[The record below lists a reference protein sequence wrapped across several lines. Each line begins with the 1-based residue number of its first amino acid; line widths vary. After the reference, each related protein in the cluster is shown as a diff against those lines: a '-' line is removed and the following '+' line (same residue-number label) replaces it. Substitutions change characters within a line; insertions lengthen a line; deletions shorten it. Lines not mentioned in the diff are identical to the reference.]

1 MPSCLPAP
9 YYVGV
14 HTIVYNT
21 CAIVVSTT
29 LSTRITTI
37 SITALFF
44 LLVIAVIARASTH
57 NKMEQQRNAKRVKY
71 NPKTTKLLPLPLPPP
86 PPPPPAAISYFY
98 AIGTADPGTGSKDG
112 YFFTMPELAD
122 VVKSGYMLGTQVW
135 LEHGDASREIIG
147 DVVYTWLDKKSGLMV
162 VLRFDFQTLR
172 SKVLLE
178 WIKSGLFSGISLG
191 YNADVKY
198 IEGLIIVH
206 KKTIVELSIVRDPY
220 HKSCKIGF
228 IGNTIPQVADSPP
241 HTRKQAEEDPWQTVF
256 SCL

>member
-1 MPSCLPAP
+1 
-9 YYVGV
+9 
-14 HTIVYNT
+14 
-21 CAIVVSTT
+21 
-29 LSTRITTI
+29 
-37 SITALFF
+37 
-44 LLVIAVIARASTH
+44 
-57 NKMEQQRNAKRVKY
+57 MEQQRNAKRFKC
-71 NPKTTKLLPLPLPPP
+71 NLTTAKSFALPPPPP

-98 AIGTADPGTGSKDG
+98 AIGTADPGTGRQDG

-122 VVKSGYMLGTQVW
+122 VVKRGYMLGTQVW

-147 DVVYTWLDKKSGLMV
+147 DVVYTWLDKKNGLMV
-162 VLRFDFQTLR
+162 VLRFDFHTLR

-198 IEGLIIVH
+198 IEGLIVVH

-228 IGNTIPQVADSPP
+228 IGNTIPLVADSALD
-241 HTRKQAEEDPWQTVF
+241 TRIEEEDDPWQTVF

>member
-1 MPSCLPAP
+1 
-9 YYVGV
+9 
-14 HTIVYNT
+14 
-21 CAIVVSTT
+21 
-29 LSTRITTI
+29 
-37 SITALFF
+37 
-44 LLVIAVIARASTH
+44 
-57 NKMEQQRNAKRVKY
+57 MEQERNAKRVKY
-71 NPKTTKLLPLPLPPP
+71 NPKTTNLLPLPPP
-86 PPPPPAAISYFY
+86 PPPPPARPAAISYFY
-98 AIGTADPGTGSKDG
+98 AIGTADPGTGSQDG

-147 DVVYTWLDKKSGLMV
+147 DVVYTWLDNKNGLMV
-162 VLRFDFQTLR
+162 VLRFDFRTLR

-198 IEGLIIVH
+198 MEGLIIVH

-228 IGNTIPQVADSPP
+228 IGNTIPLVADPTPP
-241 HTRKQAEEDPWQTVF
+241 TQIKCEDDPWQTVF

>member
-1 MPSCLPAP
+1 
-9 YYVGV
+9 
-14 HTIVYNT
+14 
-21 CAIVVSTT
+21 
-29 LSTRITTI
+29 
-37 SITALFF
+37 
-44 LLVIAVIARASTH
+44 
-57 NKMEQQRNAKRVKY
+57 MEQQRNAKRFKC
-71 NPKTTKLLPLPLPPP
+71 NLTKAESFALPPPPP

-98 AIGTADPGTGSKDG
+98 AIGTADPGTGRQDG

-147 DVVYTWLDKKSGLMV
+147 DVVYTWLDKKNGLMV
-162 VLRFDFQTLR
+162 VLRFDFHTLR

-198 IEGLIIVH
+198 IEGLIVVH

-228 IGNTIPQVADSPP
+228 IGNTIPLVADSALD
-241 HTRKQAEEDPWQTVF
+241 TRIEEEDDPWQTVF